1 MFVLNIFHYTESY
14 FRFLFQNHNTR
25 LWKSCHNLLPRET
38 MCFMPDYLNAVTA
51 LYPIKL
57 MKTVRLRVSDT
68 EQLLLDPELNLK
80 VVVLVRDPRGVY
92 ASRYVIPPPPSLS
105 MLELGTLVL
114 DNHNPNCL
122 ISMSIVGT
130 FN

>member
-1 MFVLNIFHYTESY
+1 MIGRFEFEASVQSILTIFFYSEFY
-14 FRFLFQNHNTR
+14 FRFLFKNHNTR
-25 LWKSCHNLLPRET
+25 LWKSCYNLLPRET
-38 MCFMPDYLNAVTA
+38 MCFMPDYLNAVSA

-92 ASRYVIPPPPSLS
+92 ASRYVTHPPLPSP
-105 MLELGTLVL
+105 
-114 DNHNPNCL
+114 NHP
-122 ISMSIVGT
+122 
-130 FN
+130 

>member
-1 MFVLNIFHYTESY
+1 
-14 FRFLFQNHNTR
+14 
-25 LWKSCHNLLPRET
+25 
-38 MCFMPDYLNAVTA
+38 MPDYLNAVTA

-92 ASRYVIPPPPSLS
+92 ASRYVTPPPFLLLDPELDFKVSVLVRDPRGVYASRYVPPPSFS
-105 MLELGTLVL
+105 
-114 DNHNPNCL
+114 
-122 ISMSIVGT
+122 
-130 FN
+130 

>member
-1 MFVLNIFHYTESY
+1 
-14 FRFLFQNHNTR
+14 
-25 LWKSCHNLLPRET
+25 

-92 ASRYVIPPPPSLS
+92 ASRYVTPPFLLLDPELNLKVVVLVRDPRGVYASRYVTPPPSFS
-105 MLELGTLVL
+105 
-114 DNHNPNCL
+114 
-122 ISMSIVGT
+122 
-130 FN
+130 